1 MELDLD
7 IRLELVSENDIR
19 FLYDLLE
26 KRNPDVNISHKQ
38 MPTLEEHKKFVL
50 SKPYSNWYII
60 KKNTESI
67 GAIYL
72 SKNDEIGISIL
83 DNFEFDKIAK
93 RSFEILMELNPR
105 KRYLANVSPK
115 NKNSQKFL
123 ERNGF
128 EGLEY
133 VYEFKSD

>member
-7 IRLELVSENDIR
+7 IRLELVSENDII

-26 KRNPDVNISHKQ
+26 KRSPNANISHKQ
-38 MPTLEEHKKFVL
+38 MPTLEEHKKFIL
-50 SKPYSNWYII
+50 SEPYTNWYII
-60 KKNTESI
+60 KKNNDSI
-67 GAIYL
+67 GSIYL
-72 SKNDEIGISIL
+72 SKNDEIGFSIL
-83 DNFEFDKIAK
+83 DSFEFDEIAK
-93 RSFEILMELNPR
+93 RSFEILMKLNPR
-105 KRYLANVSPK
+105 ERYLANVSPR

-133 VYEFKSD
+133 VYEFKSG